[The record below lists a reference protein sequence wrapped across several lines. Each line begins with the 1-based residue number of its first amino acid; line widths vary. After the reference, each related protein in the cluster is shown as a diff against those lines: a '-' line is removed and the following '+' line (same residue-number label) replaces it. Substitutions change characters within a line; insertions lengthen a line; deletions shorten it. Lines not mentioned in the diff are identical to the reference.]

1 MCVQVLGLL
10 VSAASAVAQY
20 AAQADQAAQ
29 QQARY
34 DQNYQ
39 NSLAAARDQHN
50 QLTLRGMQEN
60 EANAQK
66 EHEINVE
73 GATRA
78 AEVNVSAAGGGVAG
92 ISVDAL
98 LADVARKVAT
108 NRAITKRN
116 AEMTAQQLA
125 MQQKGVVTQA
135 EGRINSVAQGSPPS
149 PLEPALKIA
158 GAGLKMFSDF
168 DTVRG

>member
-1 MCVQVLGLL
+1 MCVQVLGLVL
-10 VSAASAVAQY
+10 SAASAVAQY

-29 QQARY
+29 QQQRY

-50 QLTLRGMQEN
+50 QLSLRAMQEN
-60 EANAQK
+60 EAAAQK

-78 AEVNVSAAGGGVAG
+78 AEVNVSAAGGNVGG
-92 ISVDAL
+92 LSVDNL
-98 LADVARKVAT
+98 LADVARKVAY
-108 NRAITKRN
+108 NRGITQRN
-116 AEMTAQQLA
+116 AEMTAQQIQ

-135 EGRINSVAQGSPPS
+135 EGRINSVSPGSPPS

-158 GAGLKMFSDF
+158 GAGLKLFADY